1 MVWTRT
7 DGGQRLH
14 RQQDAE
20 VGIASREVWAVLAR
34 ERRLLRVGTEIGLRR
49 SVREEQA
56 NGITDGI
63 HRRYLVLLFF
73 CYTLLRSCRQPFW
86 EKSLRIVNCS
96 ELF

>member
-14 RQQDAE
+14 RQEDAE

-34 ERRLLRVGTEIGLRR
+34 ERRLPRVGTEIGLRR

-63 HRRYLVLLFF
+63 RRRYLVLLFF
-73 CYTLLRSCRQPFW
+73 ATPFCVLAGSPSG
-86 EKSLRIVNCS
+86 KSHC
-96 ELF
+96 EL